1 MTILDQFL
9 RDGDR
14 LFRLRSYFPLL
25 LIPVLVGGICSS
37 AVPFTSAIVERAWEV
52 GAVVVALLGV
62 ALRVWAVGTA
72 PEGTSERS
80 TTNPRASQLRTTG
93 LYSMLRHPL
102 YVANGLMAL
111 GIALFPGIWYLPLI
125 VVLASVLHYERIAAR
140 EEQFLESQFGE
151 TFREWAGRV
160 PAVVARFSGRVPSAS
175 PMSWRKAVRGEFH
188 GLLVIA
194 ASVFVLDVTQMSQ
207 RTGVVAADPV
217 WFWVFVVT
225 AVLFLLVRTV
235 KKTTRL
241 LEPRV

>member
-14 LFRLRSYFPLL
+14 LFRLRSHFPLL
-25 LIPVLVGGICSS
+25 LIPVLVGGICYSG
-37 AVPFTSAIVERAWEV
+37 VPFVSGVVERIWESWS
-52 GAVVVALLGV
+52 VVVALLGL

-80 TTNPRASQLRTTG
+80 TTSPRASQLRTTG

-102 YVANGLMAL
+102 YLANGLMAL

-125 VVLASVLHYERIAAR
+125 VALATVLDYERVAAR
-140 EEQFLESQFGE
+140 EEQFLESQFGAE
-151 TFREWAGRV
+151 FRAWADRV
-160 PAVVARFSGRVPSAS
+160 PAVLPRLVGRVPSAT
-175 PMSWRKAVRGEFH
+175 PMSWRKVVRGEFH

-194 ASVFVLDVTQMSQ
+194 ASVFVLDVTQGWRRSGGL
-207 RTGVVAADPV
+207 TADLV
-217 WFWVFVVT
+217 WFWAFVVV

-241 LEPRV
+241 LEPRA